1 MKVHKDYRG
10 ELDLEV
16 QIERLTKQKR
26 YLQSKCREAGDT
38 IKGYQTFIEEQKKEI
53 WELKQMS
60 SDNEKNINL
69 LQGYKK
75 VIEDL
80 SSKLR
85 KDL

>member
-38 IKGYQTFIEEQKKEI
+38 IKGYKILVELQKKEL
-53 WELKQMS
+53 WKLKQIS
-60 SDNEKNINL
+60 SENEKNKNL
-69 LQGYKK
+69 VEGYQNVITSLASKK
-75 VIEDL
+75 
-80 SSKLR
+80 
-85 KDL
+85 